1 MENLIIISYVLAFLI
16 AIVSTFLILKTD
28 RLRSD
33 KINNIAVIWL
43 GAILCG
49 WVLGLAVFG
58 VLLIFLI
65 ESWMTY

>member
-1 MENLIIISYVLAFLI
+1 MENLIIISYILAFLI

-28 RLRSD
+28 RLRFD
-33 KINNIAVIWL
+33 KINDIAVIWL
-43 GAILCG
+43 GVILCG

-65 ESWMTY
+65 ESWIKH